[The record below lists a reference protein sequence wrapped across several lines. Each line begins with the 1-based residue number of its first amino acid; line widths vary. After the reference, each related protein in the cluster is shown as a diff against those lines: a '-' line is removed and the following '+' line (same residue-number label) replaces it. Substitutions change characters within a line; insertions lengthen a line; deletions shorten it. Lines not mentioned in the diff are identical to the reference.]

1 MKQKESK
8 RVSSNIKSN
17 GMTRVDWSLTRRN
30 SNGQKREKQLQMIV
44 QVQKAQE
51 NTRVEA
57 LKSYQT
63 LLIND
68 SSVVAEAE
76 G

>member
-1 MKQKESK
+1 
-8 RVSSNIKSN
+8 
-17 GMTRVDWSLTRRN
+17 
-30 SNGQKREKQLQMIV
+30 MIV